1 MALVSLASKAGF
13 AVEDVNGIA
22 NVIID
27 SNGNVITPDLTV
39 NGLSHL
45 GNIGNVKITGGT
57 GGYVMTTDGAGN
69 LTWTAAGSPTIIQH
83 GDSNVTIPDL
93 NGNVY
98 INSNSAV
105 DSQWVFDTTGNSTAP
120 GDTSTL
126 TLTARNGDTALSYTK
141 PQISFGYNNTNLYP
155 QWIHTRHQ
163 NIGAGNNA
171 IDFYTNDSTAEAAFP
186 TNAVLGLTINNG
198 KVGIGNMPYPANVLD
213 VGGNVYSNAT
223 ITGDSFT
230 AGSGTVDFN
239 TNAPNVQLGNVANV
253 HINGGSSGYVLTT
266 DGAGNLS
273 WATSGGGGG
282 DGQMPYYIPSGE
294 TYTIQLYRQGLFRLP
309 ITIDGD
315 LVVNGILVQV

>member
-1 MALVSLASKAGF
+1 MALVSLVSKAGF
-13 AVEDVNGIA
+13 AVEDINGVA

-39 NGLSHL
+39 NGTSNL

-57 GGYVMTTDGAGN
+57 GGYVMTTDGSGN
-69 LTWTAAGSPTIIQH
+69 LSWTAAGSPTIIQH

-120 GDTSTL
+120 GDSSTL
-126 TLTARNGDTALSYTK
+126 TLTTRNGDTATAYTK
-141 PQISFGYNNTNLYP
+141 PQVTFGYNNTDLHP

-163 NIGAGNNA
+163 NMGPGNNA
-171 IDFYTNDSTAEAAFP
+171 IDFYTSDSTAEAVFP
-186 TNAVLGLTINNG
+186 TNAILGLTINNG
-198 KVGIGNMPYPANVLD
+198 KVGIGNVPYPGNVLD
-213 VGGNVYSNAT
+213 VGGDVYSNTKVTAN
-223 ITGDSFT
+223 SFT
-230 AGSGTVDFN
+230 AGTGTVDFN

-253 HINGGSSGYVLTT
+253 HINGGTSGQVLTT

-273 WATSGGGGG
+273 WAAGGGGG
-282 DGQMPYYIPSGE
+282 DSGQMPYYIPPGE